1 MEHDRERTLLFFIL
15 QSTIQ
20 MGAVGN
26 RKLYEYLEEWTDLYH
41 IDLEILANTLG
52 LRERAIRELQKNLME
67 KEKFIGI
74 YQDLR
79 KRGIGFVHI
88 EDESYPGC
96 LKHIYD
102 YPLSLFYKG
111 SLPGARPRVAVVGS
125 RNATNYGKDMT
136 KYIVSELAKRSIDI
150 VSGMALGIDA
160 VAHRTALE
168 YGAKTYAVL
177 GNGINICYPKENYDI
192 YEAISDGNYGGILS
206 EFPLGTSP
214 IAHLFPMRNR
224 LISGLA
230 DIVLIM
236 EARERSGS
244 LITANLA
251 NEQGKLVYALPGRI
265 TDPLSR
271 GCNNLIS
278 NGASILSKVDDV
290 IESLGMI
297 VDKSIPIYEKNL
309 KSLAK
314 NEKLLY
320 SCLDLKPKFLEDII
334 EETGIPHAEVMN
346 ILLNLELKGFITQI
360 SGNYYGIRYR

>member
-1 MEHDRERTLLFFIL
+1 MQKDKERELLFFIV
-15 QSTIQ
+15 QSTIS
-20 MGAVGN
+20 MGAVSN
-26 RKLYEYLEEWTDLYH
+26 RKIYEYLEEWTDLYH
-41 IDLEILANTLG
+41 MDLQTLANDLG
-52 LRERAIRELQKNLME
+52 LRKKAVRELEANRCE
-67 KEKFIGI
+67 KAKWLAL
-74 YQDLR
+74 YQSLEER
-79 KRGIGFVHI
+79 NIGFVNL
-88 EDESYPGC
+88 EEAAYPAG

-111 SLPGARPRVAVVGS
+111 GLPGANPCVAVVGS

-136 KYIVSELAKRSIDI
+136 RYIVSELAKRGVDI
-150 VSGMALGIDA
+150 ISGMALGIDA

-177 GNGINICYPKENYDI
+177 GCGVNICYPKENYDI
-192 YEAISDGNYGGILS
+192 YEAISVEKNGGIVS

-214 IAHLFPMRNR
+214 LAHLFPMRNR

-230 DIVLIM
+230 DIVLII

-244 LITANLA
+244 LITANMA
-251 NEQGKLVYALPGRI
+251 NDQGKLVYALPGRI

-278 NGASILSKVDDV
+278 NGASILTKVDDI

-297 VDKSIPIYEKNL
+297 IDKTIPIYEKNL

-334 EETGIPHAEVMN
+334 EETGIPHAEVMH